1 MSIIRRVFG
10 LAFTILQFIAKAIW
24 SFLKRTI
31 RFIHQRKLLAVIF
44 YGFLL
49 FVIGIVMVIK
59 TSGDSTYNKV
69 ITNKRINDITR
80 LNPVMVD
87 TVIQPKTVEEISG
100 AIKNSTGT
108 ISIGGGKFSM
118 GGQTAFENSLHFDM
132 TSFNKILSLDTTTKL
147 LTVQP
152 GIRWREIQ
160 KYIDPYNLSVK
171 IMQTYA
177 DFTVGGSISV
187 NCHGRYVGY
196 GPIISSIQQIKLVL
210 ASGEVVT
217 ANREVNSDLF
227 KAAIGG
233 YGGIGVIVE
242 VTLQLVDNVKVK
254 RKSEIIKAV
263 DYPKYFAENIKNNK
277 GVIFQNGDIYPPD
290 YDEVNSIS
298 WSVTDNPLTDTTR
311 INAGNEKYWLE
322 HTLMKVVSWGKFGK
336 WFRQY
341 LIDPFYYK
349 TDQVFW
355 RNYEASYDVRGLEP
369 INTGDKTYVLQEYF
383 IPVENM
389 TSFTPKMRDIFN
401 RHHVNVVNVSLR
413 HALPDSESYLSWAP
427 KEVFAYVIYYR
438 QGTDAKAQEEVKQ
451 WTQEMTDAII
461 SEGGSWYLPYQPHA
475 TVAQFEKGYP
485 NAAKYFEV
493 KQRVDSNHRF
503 TNKLLA
509 KYDPALN
516 GSIEHERNNI
526 KGYYRAEEQT
536 ILTVPEWYLV
546 FNPKEYADYL
556 ESGKN
561 PSTFPFYASVKEYWK
576 LYDRSMKLVSEAY
589 PENEEYKT
597 MLQVIGVSVTVEYCM
612 KAVYENTIGRFFG
625 LFSNGKVSAEE
636 QVIIQAQRDYSNV
649 IYHQPWYEFQ
659 FMPWVKKAW
668 SVSDTSEA
676 SVLRKWER
684 LIVFTMEFSF
694 KALYSKLIEWAA
706 KSAYEAPVSDIYM
719 LVSSHDSIPETEH
732 LKVVAEQG
740 ERKILAIG
748 RWDVFNEALPKL
760 ADKQIEIEEIGG
772 NHKIAVSVL
781 IGQSQ
786 TVVFPHSELLYNSLV
801 VTDSSI
807 KRELYLL
814 PVNQLLP
821 FLHYCSG
828 NKIALEHIYDY

>member
-10 LAFTILQFIAKAIW
+10 FVFTILQFIAKAIW
-24 SFLKRTI
+24 NLLKRAI
-31 RFIHQRKLLAVIF
+31 RFINQRKFLAVIF
-44 YGFLL
+44 YGFWL
-49 FVIGIVMVIK
+49 FVISVIIVIK
-59 TSGDSTYNKV
+59 TSGDNTYNKV

-87 TVIQPKTVEEISG
+87 TVIQPKTVEEISA
-100 AIKNSTGT
+100 AIKNSTGP

-118 GGQTAFENSLHFDM
+118 GGQTAYENSLHFDM

-196 GPIISSIQQIKLVL
+196 GPIISSVQQIKLVL

-263 DYPKYFAENIKNNK
+263 DYPKYFAEKIKNNK
-277 GVIFQNGDIYPPD
+277 EVIFQNGDIYPPD

-298 WSVTDNPLTDTTR
+298 WSVTDKPLTDTTR

-389 TSFTPKMRDIFN
+389 ISFTPKMRDIFN

-413 HALPDSESYLSWAP
+413 HALPDTESYLSWAP

-438 QGTDAKAQEEVKQ
+438 QGTDAKAQEEVKK
-451 WTQEMTDAII
+451 WTQEMTDAIL
-461 SEGGSWYLPYQPHA
+461 SENGAWYLPYQPHA

-503 TNKLLA
+503 TNKLLD
-509 KYDPALN
+509 KYDPSLN
-516 GSIEHERNNI
+516 ASIEHERNNI

-556 ESGKN
+556 ERGKN
-561 PSTFPFYASVKEYWK
+561 PSSFPFYKSVKEYWK
-576 LYDRSMKLVSEAY
+576 LYDRSLKLVSEAY

-597 MLQVIGVSVTVEYCM
+597 MLQVIGVSVTVEYCL
-612 KAVYENTIGRFFG
+612 KAVYENTLGKFFG
-625 LFSNGKVSAEE
+625 WFANDKVSEE
-636 QVIIQAQRDYSNV
+636 ERVIAQAQRDYSNV

-659 FMPWVKKAW
+659 FIPCVKKAW
-668 SVSDTSEA
+668 AVKDTSGA
-676 SVLRKWER
+676 GVLRKWER
-684 LIVFTMEFSF
+684 LLVFTLEFSF
-694 KALYSKLIEWAA
+694 KSVYAKLIEWGA
-706 KSAYEAPVSDIYM
+706 KSAYEAPVTNIYM
-719 LVSSHDSIPETEH
+719 LVSSHDSIPEMEH

-748 RWDVFNEALPKL
+748 RWDVFNEVLPKL
-760 ADKQIEIEEIGG
+760 AGKQIEIEEIGG
-772 NHKIAVSVL
+772 NRKIAVSVL